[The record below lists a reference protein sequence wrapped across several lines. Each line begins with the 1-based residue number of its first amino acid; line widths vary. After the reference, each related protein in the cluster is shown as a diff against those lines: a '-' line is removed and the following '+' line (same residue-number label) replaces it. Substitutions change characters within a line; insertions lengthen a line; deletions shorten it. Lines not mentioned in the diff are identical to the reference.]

1 MFVFVS
7 GIARADNFS
16 TRYGQATCSETIDND
31 TGRSL
36 EFYGEINENE
46 EPEIGFRYVIEFQKP
61 LKINKCDEINRLAI
75 QRMKLDLERQRIE
88 LELLRERQE
97 AASSAATSDR
107 LEPDW

>member
-1 MFVFVS
+1 M
-7 GIARADNFS
+7 
-16 TRYGQATCSETIDND
+16 
-31 TGRSL
+31 